1 MESRQLKTFLVVAE
15 LLSFNQAAEAL
26 NLAQS
31 TVSARIKGLEEELG
45 VPLFDRLGK
54 KVALT
59 EAGRMMVRYA
69 KKMAKIEAETLAEV
83 AGWNEPGGSISIRIP
98 QSLGTYL
105 LPHVLKRF
113 QKEYPRVNLDI
124 STCTF
129 SRLKQELRSGLTDVA
144 FLLYDAVNLSDLTS
158 EVLGFTNLL
167 FLCSNTSPLKNKDS
181 VSLKELEKETLLL
194 PKNDCRYATAFSRLI
209 GEQDITP
216 ATTLEIN
223 SIETIKACVEQD
235 VGIALLPE
243 FAVREELAQGRF
255 ATFQLENGPI
265 EVAMLMILHKD
276 KWLSKP
282 MEAFIK
288 HVKVCLAAP
297 QKHGLD

>member
-45 VPLFDRLGK
+45 VALFTRLGK

-59 EAGRMMVRYA
+59 DAGRMMVRHA
-69 KKMAKIEAETLAEV
+69 KKMTEFEAETLAEV
-83 AGWNEPGGSISIRIP
+83 AGWNEPASSITIRIP

-113 QKEYPRVNLDI
+113 QKDYPRVSLDI

-144 FLLYDAVNLSDLTS
+144 FLLYDAINLSDLKS
-158 EVLGFTNLL
+158 ELLGFTNLVC
-167 FLCSNTSPLKNKDS
+167 LCSARSDLKNRDC
-181 VSLKELEKETLLL
+181 VALKELEGETLLL

-209 GEQDITP
+209 GEQNITP

-243 FAVREELAQGRF
+243 FAVKEELAQGKF
-255 ATFQLENGPI
+255 ATFQLEHGPI
-265 EVAMLMILHKD
+265 EVAILMILHKD

-282 MEAFIK
+282 MESFIG
-288 HVKVCLAAP
+288 HVKECLTAP
-297 QKHGLD
+297 QNHGLA

>member
-1 MESRQLKTFLVVAE
+1 METRQLKTFLVVAE

-59 EAGRMMVRYA
+59 EAGRMMIRHA
-69 KKMAKIEAETLAEV
+69 KKMTEFEAETLAEV
-83 AGWNEPGGSISIRIP
+83 TGWNEPTSSISMRIP

-113 QKEYPRVNLDI
+113 QKDYPRVNLDI
-124 STCTF
+124 SSCTF

-144 FLLYDAVNLSDLTS
+144 FLLYDAVNLSDLKS
-158 EVLGFTNLL
+158 EVLGFTNLVC
-167 FLCSNTSPLKNKDS
+167 LCSNSSDLKSKVY
-181 VSLKELEKETLLL
+181 VSLKELENETLLL

-209 GEQDITP
+209 TEQDITP
-216 ATTLEIN
+216 ATMLEIN

-235 VGIALLPE
+235 VGVALLPE
-243 FAVREELAQGRF
+243 FAVKEELAQGRF

-265 EVAMLMILHKD
+265 EVAILMILHKE
-276 KWLSKP
+276 KWLSQP
-282 MEAFIK
+282 MEMFIEHIK
-288 HVKVCLAAP
+288 TCLAAP
-297 QKHGLD
+297 QKYGLI